1 MADTD
6 RLTEGE
12 QSVLMLHPHVKTL
25 LRPTAI
31 LLLILAVAI
40 AVIIVLPLSSASAWP
55 IRAVIGAVALV
66 AGAVWFGVPFRRW
79 VTTAYEVSARRCRL
93 REGIVTRSGRDFPLN
108 RISDVSFVQ
117 GPVDRLLGAGR
128 LIVESPGEQG
138 RLVLTEI
145 PEVQRVQSILFDL
158 VEKES
163 SRQDRLDPGS

>member
-1 MADTD
+1 MANTD

-25 LRPTAI
+25 LRPAAI

-40 AVIIVLPLSSASAWP
+40 ASIIFLSLGSASAWP
-55 IRAVIGAVALV
+55 IRVAIGAVALV
-66 AGAVWFGVPFRRW
+66 AGAIWFGRPFLRW
-79 VTTAYEVSARRCRL
+79 KTTTYEVTTRRLRL
-93 REGIVTRSGRDFPLN
+93 REGILTRSGRDFPLN

-138 RLVLTEI
+138 QLVLTEI
-145 PEVQRVQSILFDL
+145 PEVQHVQSVLFDL

-163 SRQDRLDPGS
+163 LRSRSDPGS